1 MISHSKKRPAN
12 TAPDILI
19 SNRRRGRK
27 IDLRWLEKISAA
39 ALADLNIEHAELGL
53 VLVTAKE
60 MASLNEEFLGH
71 EGATDVITFD
81 YREPGIALEGR
92 DGALRRPRRVQRR
105 KEVVGRSISQREIP
119 TIQGEIFICVAE
131 AERQAKVFGTDWRSE
146 VVRYVVHGI
155 LHLMGYD
162 DLQPLA
168 RKKMKRE
175 EGRLVREL
183 SRRFALSK
191 L

>member
-1 MISHSKKRPAN
+1 
-12 TAPDILI
+12 
-19 SNRRRGRK
+19 
-27 IDLRWLEKISAA
+27 
-39 ALADLNIEHAELGL
+39 
-53 VLVTAKE
+53 
-60 MASLNEEFLGH
+60 
-71 EGATDVITFD
+71 
-81 YREPGIALEGR
+81 
-92 DGALRRPRRVQRR
+92 
-105 KEVVGRSISQREIP
+105 
-119 TIQGEIFICVAE
+119 
-131 AERQAKVFGTDWRSE
+131 